1 MIKFTISTAHIISSL
16 FVQFPTFQNDNFM
29 PVLISLLKLTKLYLS
44 SLQPIDVTSYFIKGK
59 EVIGRKHP
67 HPVIRT
73 STNILLPCFSE

>member
-44 SLQPIDVTSYFIKGK
+44 SLQPIDVTSYFTKGK

-67 HPVIRT
+67 HSVIRT